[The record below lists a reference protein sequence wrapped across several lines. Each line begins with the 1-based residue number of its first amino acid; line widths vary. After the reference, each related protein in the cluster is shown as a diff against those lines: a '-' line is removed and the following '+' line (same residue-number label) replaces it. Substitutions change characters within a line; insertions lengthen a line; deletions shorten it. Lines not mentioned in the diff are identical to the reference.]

1 MPSHPKKMLIV
12 AVLETLRRYT
22 DEHHRLMQAPL
33 LALLEKDYGLKVD
46 RKSLRHNIED
56 LINAGYPLR
65 YQRGWYYQ
73 HEFST
78 EEVGFLA
85 ESIIKNL
92 SLPAETI
99 CRLLDKVGALSP
111 ICQEPPLAG
120 SDAEKLILLER
131 AAAGGKPVSFL
142 VSGTPY
148 SGVTILRIEREGKA
162 ALRSAKEKAG
172 EPLPEES
179 WLVTV
184 QDRDSHETS
193 VFPLCS
199 LSDIT
204 VGS

>member
-1 MPSHPKKMLIV
+1 MPSQPKKMLIV
-12 AVLETLRRYT
+12 AVLETLRKYT

-33 LALLEKDYGLKVD
+33 LALLEKV
-46 RKSLRHNIED
+46 S
-56 LINAGYPLR
+56 
-65 YQRGWYYQ
+65 
-73 HEFST
+73 
-78 EEVGFLA
+78 
-85 ESIIKNL
+85 
-92 SLPAETI
+92 
-99 CRLLDKVGALSP
+99 ALTP

-120 SDAEKLILLER
+120 SDAEKLMLLEQ
-131 AAAGGKPVSFL
+131 AAAQGKTVSFRA
-142 VSGTPY
+142 SGTQY
-148 SGVTILRIEREGKA
+148 SGMTVLRIEREGKA

-172 EPLPEES
+172 EPLPEEN

>member
-12 AVLETLRRYT
+12 AVLEILRRYT

-73 HEFST
+73 HEFVR
-78 EEVGFLA
+78 EEVDLLA
-85 ESIIKNL
+85 ESVIKNL

-99 CRLLDKVGALSP
+99 CRLLNKIGALIP

-120 SDAEKLILLER
+120 SDAKKLMLLER
-131 AAAGGKPVSFL
+131 AAAEGKSVSFQA
-142 VSGTPY
+142 SGTHY
-148 SGVTILRIEREGKA
+148 SRMTLLRIEREGRA
-162 ALRSAKEKAG
+162 VLRSAAANAE
-172 EPLPEES
+172 EPLPEEN
-179 WLVTV
+179 WQVTV
-184 QDRDSHETS
+184 QDMDSLETT

-199 LSDIT
+199 LSDVTIE
-204 VGS
+204 